1 MKKALAI
8 LLAMSLLL
16 LCAGCA
22 GKPTTPAA
30 TTADTEA
37 AASAQTNT
45 EGTAQETSAEPTY
58 KAKVR
63 IGTVSDM
70 PSACPFGNTSSQTAM
85 VTNSTFDG
93 LVRVDMS
100 GDATEALATSW
111 SANED
116 SSVWTFKLRQGV
128 KFHNGDT
135 FTAKDVKFTWE
146 FAGDSSHEG
155 IGKPVVGIDMV
166 DSIETPDD
174 YTVVFNL
181 KYSTPDFLF
190 YAAQKILCQNA
201 VETLGV
207 ADGGKIGTGP
217 YYLES
222 QKTGESWVIRRFDE
236 YWGEKG
242 ITEQI
247 EFVVIT
253 DANSRALTLKAG
265 DVDAILEP
273 NSADLASFVA
283 DGSYKVF
290 KERTVAT
297 FFLGFNHTEGKLTA
311 DETVRRA
318 VMLAINR
325 DDIINACFEGGL
337 CGSAS
342 YNIITSVQ
350 PGFADVGHYDY
361 DPEGAKKLLADGGY
375 EKLTLNLTAHP
386 LFIPVAEVIQANLS
400 MVGITVNIRE
410 IAQSNYAK
418 NLMAD
423 PAAYDMYIANS
434 SSTGGV
440 LNVLDRFFG
449 SSGIA
454 NCMFYQ
460 DPTFD
465 SMLAEAKQSKT
476 YDELITAFGALQKR
490 IAEETVPYTSLV
502 DRYHFCVASPAFD
515 GVNLGNQAYDT
526 NFSYCYVTQ

>member
-1 MKKALAI
+1 MKKALS
-8 LLAMSLLL
+8 LLLVLSLLL
-16 LCAGCA
+16 LCVGCG
-22 GKPTTPAA
+22 GKPAASPTESSETTETEPVSLKPTGETTP
-30 TTADTEA
+30 E
-37 AASAQTNT
+37 Q
-45 EGTAQETSAEPTY
+45 TY

-85 VTNSTFDG
+85 TTNSTFDG
-93 LVRVDMS
+93 LVRIDMN
-100 GDATEALATSW
+100 GDATEALATQW
-111 SANED
+111 SGNED
-116 SSVWTFKLRQGV
+116 STVWTFTLRQGV
-128 KFHNGDT
+128 KFHNGDD
-135 FTAKDVKFTWE
+135 FTSGDVKFTWE

-155 IGKPVVGIDMV
+155 IGKPVVGIDVV

-174 YTVVFNL
+174 YTVIFHL
-181 KYSTPDFLF
+181 KYSTPDFLL
-190 YAAQKILCQNA
+190 YAAQKILSRNA

-207 ADGGKIGTGP
+207 AEGGSIGTGP
-217 YYLES
+217 YYLAS
-222 QKTGESWVIRRFDE
+222 QKTGEGWTIRRYDD

-242 ITEQI
+242 LTEEI

-253 DANSRALTLKAG
+253 DANSRALTLRAG

-273 NSADLASFVA
+273 NSADLASFAA
-283 DGSYKVF
+283 DGNFNIY

-297 FFLGFNHTEGKLTA
+297 FFLGFNHSEGKATA
-311 DETVRRA
+311 DENVRRA

-337 CGSAS
+337 CGTAS

-350 PGFADVGHYDY
+350 PGFADVGHYEY
-361 DPEGAKKLLADGGY
+361 DPEAARKLLEDNNY
-375 EKLTLNLTAHP
+375 ENLTLNLTAHP
-386 LFIPVAEVIQANLS
+386 LFIPVAEVIQADLS
-400 MVGITVNIRE
+400 LVGITVNIRE
-410 IAQSNYAK
+410 IAQSNYSK

-423 PAAYDMYIANS
+423 PSAYDMYIANS

-440 LNVLDRFFG
+440 LNVLDRFF
-449 SSGIA
+449 SSNGIA

-465 SMLAEAKQSKT
+465 AMLEEAKQAET
-476 YDELITAFGALQKR
+476 YEELVEVFGQLQKR

-502 DRYHFCVASPAFD
+502 DRYHFCVAAPNFY
-515 GVNLGNQAYDT
+515 GVELGNQAYDT
-526 NFSYCYVTQ
+526 NFSYCYIVE

>member
-1 MKKALAI
+1 MKKVVSLLIAL
-8 LLAMSLLL
+8 SLLL
-16 LCAGCA
+16 LCAGCGSKTTTVSTEPSGIQGTEPA
-22 GKPTTPAA
+22 SLKPTAA
-30 TTADTEA
+30 V
-37 AASAQTNT
+37 
-45 EGTAQETSAEPTY
+45 AEEQSY
-58 KAKVR
+58 KSKVR

-70 PSACPFGNTSSQTAM
+70 PSACPFGNTSSQTAIT
-85 VTNSTFDG
+85 TNSTFDG
-93 LVRVDMS
+93 LVRIDAS
-100 GDATEALATSW
+100 GEATQALATEW
-111 SANED
+111 NGNED
-116 SSVWTFKLRQGV
+116 SSVWTFTLRQGV
-128 KFHNGDT
+128 KFHNGDN
-135 FTAKDVKFTWE
+135 FTAEDVKFTWE
-146 FAGDSSHEG
+146 YAGDSSHEG
-155 IGKPVVGIDMV
+155 IGKPVVGSDLI
-166 DSIETPDD
+166 DSIEIPDD
-174 YTVVFNL
+174 YTVVFHL
-181 KYSTPDFLF
+181 KYSTPDFLL
-190 YAAQKILCQNA
+190 YAAQKILSQNA
-201 VETLGV
+201 VESLGL
-207 ADGGKIGTGP
+207 AEGGCIGTGP
-217 YYLES
+217 YYLAS
-222 QKTGESWVIRRFDE
+222 QKTGESWMIQRFDD
-236 YWGEKG
+236 YWGEKALS
-242 ITEQI
+242 EQI

-283 DGSYKVF
+283 DGSYNVF

-297 FFLGFNHTEGKLTA
+297 FFLGFNHAEGKVTA

-337 CGSAS
+337 CGVAS

-361 DPEGAKKLLADGGY
+361 DPETAAQMLKDNNY
-375 EKLTLNLTAHP
+375 ENLTLNLTAHP
-386 LFIPVAEVIQANLS
+386 LFIPVAEVIQADLS
-400 MVGITVNIRE
+400 LVGVTVNIRE

-440 LNVLDRFFG
+440 LNVLDRFF
-449 SSGIA
+449 SSNGIA

-465 SMLAEAKQSKT
+465 SMLEEAKRSKT
-476 YDELITAFGALQKR
+476 YDELTSAFGELQKR

-502 DRYHFCVASPAFD
+502 DRYHFCVASPDFF
-515 GVNLGNQAYDT
+515 GVELGNQAYDT
-526 NFSYCYVTQ
+526 NFSYCYVVE